1 MIAGKFPLVYGIK
14 FFQNIGKYSKVNFVK
29 PKNLNCSARM
39 INKQID
45 ETATL
50 KFISDEGIL
59 YNSPITNSFPGINAP
74 KIGANKS
81 FIIPAK
87 FENRIIKNNKVI

>member
-29 PKNLNCSARM
+29 PKNLNCSARI
-39 INKQID
+39 INNAIKDI
-45 ETATL
+45 ATL
-50 KFISDEGIL
+50 KLISEEGIL
-59 YNSPITNSFPGINAP
+59 YASHIVNSAHGINAP
-74 KIGANKS
+74 RIGATKS